1 MEKRTFKTRVY
12 TELAKMTKALANPH
26 RMEIIDLLAQGPFSV
41 EQIALQTDMS
51 VANASQHLQVLKNAR
66 LVDVYKKGNFVF
78 YHLSNEKVY
87 DAWRSLRELGMLQ
100 MAEVEKLIHDFR
112 YSKYK
117 LESVTAEELL
127 AKMEKD
133 EAIVLDVRPEEEYHH
148 GHIPSAISIP
158 IEQLADRLY
167 ELPKDKEVIAYCRG
181 PFCLF
186 ADEAVAILHQ
196 KGFKA
201 KRLLEGFPDWSVK
214 GLPAKINRQ

>member
-41 EQIALQTDMS
+41 EQIASQTDMS

-87 DAWRSLRELGMLQ
+87 DAWRSLRELGMNQ

-127 AKMEKD
+127 SKMEKD

-158 IEQLADRLY
+158 IEQLVDRLY

-201 KRLLEGFPDWSVK
+201 KRLQEGFPDWSVK